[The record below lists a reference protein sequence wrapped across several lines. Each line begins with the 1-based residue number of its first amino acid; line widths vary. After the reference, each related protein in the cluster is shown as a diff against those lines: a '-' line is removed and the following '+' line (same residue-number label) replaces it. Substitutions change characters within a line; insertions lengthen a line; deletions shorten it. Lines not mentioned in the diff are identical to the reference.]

1 MKPGARRLFI
11 EAAVAVAVLGILLW
25 IFIPRFL
32 AVQGINTPYNF
43 PDPEFRK
50 CVEIFMEVEPGGK
63 FTAKQAAEKTGEFSC
78 SRQRRPPMLNA
89 TRMRPSRQQRGIGGV
104 PSDPDLGRMQNA
116 RGIEFLP
123 NITRFD
129 CGGFVSGRNRG
140 SSEGTGL
147 TELDLSRNVG
157 LEDLNCMGNSLK
169 RLDVSGCK
177 NLKKLN
183 CMENCLESLDVSSCE
198 NLEELN
204 CMGNSL
210 ETLDVSACKNLEV
223 LTCYRNR
230 LQALDVSKNPRL
242 RKIGC
247 SRNQIARLD
256 LSANPALEEIG
267 CSDNGPQE
275 LILGSHP
282 ALTVLYC
289 ERNQMESIDLSGC
302 PALRQAF
309 LQWNR
314 FHDLPDFTKNPA
326 LDTLNLRWNRLDS
339 GDAEAI
345 RELKLRFSAPRFS
358 EHNEEN
364 GEACVESGFVYSPQ
378 EKGDLVLPETGAH
391 TEQDRQTP

>member
-1 MKPGARRLFI
+1 MKPGVRRLFI

-25 IFIPRFL
+25 IFIPKFL
-32 AVQGINTPYNF
+32 AVQSINTPYNF

-50 CVEIFMEVEPGGK
+50 AVESFMKVEPGGR

-147 TELDLSRNVG
+147 AELDLSRNVG
-157 LEDLNCMGNSLK
+157 LED
-169 RLDVSGCK
+169 
-177 NLKKLN
+177 
-183 CMENCLESLDVSSCE
+183 
-198 NLEELN
+198 LN